1 MTVRDLRSRTADL
14 AWISHAPDDRSGGR
28 PRERRTIRG
37 NLALVAFV
45 AAFDENKN
53 TARDEHP

>member
-1 MTVRDLRSRTADL
+1 M
-14 AWISHAPDDRSGGR
+14 IG
-28 PRERRTIRG
+28 G
-37 NLALVAFV
+37 NLALAAFV